1 MDIILSQNYADA
13 ASVNPLVSRY
23 RPRWEFLYDS
33 YSGGDTFR
41 QGAYLT
47 KYQLET
53 QSEYAQRLNNTPYD
67 NHPKSIISTYI
78 SFLFRQEPERELGM
92 LANDPS
98 IEDFLED
105 ADREGRDL
113 NSFMKQA
120 ATWANVFGATW
131 IIMSK
136 PNVGAITRAD
146 EILADARPYVNLLSP
161 LVVSDFKWSRSPNGA
176 YELVYF
182 KYIED
187 SNSSVSVIKEWTK
200 TTIQTT
206 VINHDKKDIVDKT
219 LEVNELGVIP
229 AVILYNQTSTVR
241 GIGISS
247 IEDIA
252 DASRLIYNLTSEA
265 EQGIRLGGHPSLVTT
280 ADCNVGSGAGA
291 LIHMPPN
298 MDPALKPYVLE
309 FSGQEVSSVYT
320 AIGNIVNSIDKM
332 ANTGSIRGSEAR
344 VMSGIS
350 REVEFALL
358 NSRLSEMADN
368 IELAEEQ
375 MWQFYARY
383 QGTTWDGE
391 IEYPD
396 SFSIHDTD
404 NELEQK
410 LNVYRTIDDPAIKAA
425 IKKDIVDLLDLE
437 VIEDVVEEH
446 PTTTP
451 QDRSAHIQTML
462 MEGYSNDEILAIHP
476 EITLADIVAAG
487 ADAARTN

>member
-13 ASVNPLVSRY
+13 ASVNPLVTRY
-23 RPRWEFLYDS
+23 RNRWEFLYDS
-33 YSGGDTFR
+33 YSGGDTYR
-41 QGAYLT
+41 QGSYLT
-47 KYQLET
+47 RYQLET
-53 QSEYAQRLNNTPYD
+53 QNEYSQRLLNTPYD

-78 SFLFRQEPERELGM
+78 SFLFREEPERELGM
-92 LANDPS
+92 LENDPGVAG
-98 IEDFLED
+98 FLED

-113 NSFMKQA
+113 DSFMKQA
-120 ATWANVFGATW
+120 ATWANVFGHSW

-146 EILADARPYVNLLSP
+146 EIYADARPYVNLLSP
-161 LVVSDFKWSRSPNGA
+161 LVVTDFKWNRSPNGA

-187 SNSSVSVIKEWTK
+187 SNSSVSVIKEWTT

-206 VINHDKKDIVDKT
+206 TINHDKK
-219 LEVNELGVIP
+219 EVADRLIEDNQLGCIP
-229 AVILYNQTSTVR
+229 AVVLYNQTSTIR

-280 ADCNVGSGAGA
+280 ADTNVGSGAGA
-291 LIHMPPN
+291 LIHMSPN
-298 MDPALKPYVLE
+298 LDPALKPYVLE

-375 MWQFYARY
+375 MWQYYAKY

-437 VIEDVVEEH
+437 VIEDVQEEM
-446 PTTTP
+446 PVSTGVSPAEINMLLPDSSLDTT
-451 QDRSAHIQTML
+451 I
-462 MEGYSNDEILAIHP
+462 N
-476 EITLADIVAAG
+476 
-487 ADAARTN
+487 